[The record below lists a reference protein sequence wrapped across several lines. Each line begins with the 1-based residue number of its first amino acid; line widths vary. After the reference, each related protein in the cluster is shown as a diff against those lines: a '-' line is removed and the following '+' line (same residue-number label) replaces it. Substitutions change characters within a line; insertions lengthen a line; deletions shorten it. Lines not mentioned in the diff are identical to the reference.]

1 MIYDFGY
8 RLQELRRK
16 KRMTQEQVAKRLG
29 LSKTT
34 ISGYENNVKTP
45 SLQVLTKLAI
55 LYGAS
60 SDFILGLDNRKM
72 IEIDELTASQEDIIR
87 RLVAEFQRQ
96 PGQSETK
103 KNKQ

>member
-1 MIYDFGY
+1 
-8 RLQELRRK
+8 
-16 KRMTQEQVAKRLG
+16 MTQEQVAKRLG

>member
-8 RLQELRRK
+8 RLQGLRK
-16 KRMTQEQVAKRLG
+16 NKRMTQEQVAKRLG

-72 IEIDELTASQEDIIR
+72 IETDELTASQEDIIR

-96 PGQSETK
+96 PGQCETK

>member
-1 MIYDFGY
+1 MVYDFGY
-8 RLQELRRK
+8 RLRELRK
-16 KRMTQEQVAKRLG
+16 KKKMTQEQVAKRLG

-45 SLQVLTKLAI
+45 SLEVLTKLAI

-72 IEIDELTASQEDIIR
+72 IETDELTASQEDIIR
-87 RLVAEFQRQ
+87 RLITEFQQQTRQ
-96 PGQSETK
+96 CPQKKTK
-103 KNKQ
+103 L